1 LPKRRSEYLALDVMA
16 FAPGE
21 KQWLFPCRVMELENN
36 EVVEAMDLGERVRL
50 DGSTMVV
57 VGSRVDAEA
66 LPSAFS
72 RGGSRKPIRAD
83 SLNSDLTYEI
93 EALV

>member
-1 LPKRRSEYLALDVMA
+1 
-16 FAPGE
+16 
-21 KQWLFPCRVMELENN
+21 
-36 EVVEAMDLGERVRL
+36 LGERVRL